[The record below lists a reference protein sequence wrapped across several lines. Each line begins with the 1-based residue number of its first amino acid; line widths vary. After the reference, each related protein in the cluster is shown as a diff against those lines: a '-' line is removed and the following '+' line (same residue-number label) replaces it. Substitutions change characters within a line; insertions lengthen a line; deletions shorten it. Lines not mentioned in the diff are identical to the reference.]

1 MFIRLLQGFG
11 GVRHGFAPA
20 FADEFMDAVAG
31 RSRISE
37 PGKRRAARRNGHRF
51 NICCYHDY
59 ILKKIDV

>member
-1 MFIRLLQGFG
+1 MFIGLLHGFG
-11 GVRHGFAPA
+11 GVWHGFAPA
-20 FADEFMDAVAG
+20 AADEFMDAVAG

-37 PGKRRAARRNGHRF
+37 SDKRCGAWHNGHRF